1 MPLMADKIPL
11 PRLPGPPA
19 HASRAERAMRAFEA
33 FGRVRVG
40 VLLALAL
47 LLAACTSNAATAEP
61 ANTIHVLAG
70 SELKDLAPL
79 MPDIEKAT
87 GLHLA
92 MTYSGTLEGA
102 ERIVNGDSADFAWFA
117 SSKYLNLLQGSK
129 RRVLVEKRIMLSPV
143 ILGVKDDTARR
154 LGWVDNPAVTWH
166 NIADAAKAGEFHF
179 AMTDPSASNTGF
191 TALVGVA
198 SAFAAS
204 GNALTVTDVQAPAL
218 KDFFSGQSL
227 TAGSS
232 GFLADSYVRSQ
243 DSLDGIINYESVL
256 LSLNAGGKLHQ
267 KLDLIYPKEGIIT
280 ADYPLML
287 LKDSKRDAYDKL
299 VNYLR
304 TADLQKR
311 LMTSTNRR
319 PAVPEV
325 ALDKRF
331 PSQVLVELPFPSS
344 LDVINSLLLAYL
356 NDIRPPSHAVFVLD
370 TSGSM
375 DGERIDNLKKA
386 LSSLTGLDTSVTGQF
401 ARFRQREQITII
413 TFSNVVK
420 ATRDFT
426 INDPDPNGPDMT
438 GLRNYINS
446 LQASGGTAIY
456 DALAQGYRVAADAQA
471 ADPSR
476 FYSIVLMT
484 DGENN
489 AGRSA
494 SQFLH
499 DYQPDYT
506 GPHGIKTFAVLFGEA
521 NPREL
526 QQIASA
532 TGGAVFDSRSSS
544 LAKVFKEIRGYQ

>member
-1 MPLMADKIPL
+1 MLGVRIPL
-11 PRLPGPPA
+11 PQWRV
-19 HASRAERAMRAFEA
+19 RA
-33 FGRVRVG
+33 RVG
-40 VLLALAL
+40 VFLTLAI
-47 LLAACTSNAATAEP
+47 LLAACTSNTATAEP

-117 SSKYLNLLQGSK
+117 SSKYLNLLEGSK
-129 RRVLVEKRIMLSPV
+129 RRVLAQQRIMLSPV

-154 LGWVDNPAVTWH
+154 LGWAGNPSLTWR

-191 TALVGVA
+191 AALVGVA

-204 GNALTVTDVQAPAL
+204 GNALTVADVQAPAL

-256 LSLNAGGKLHQ
+256 LSLNTGGKLHQ
-267 KLDLIYPKEGIIT
+267 KLDLVYPKEGIVT

-287 LKDSKRDAYDKL
+287 LNAGKRDAYDKL

-304 TADLQKR
+304 SGAVQKR
-311 LMTSTNRR
+311 LMTTTNRR
-319 PAVPEV
+319 PAIPEV
-325 ALDKRF
+325 GLDSRF
-331 PSQVLVELPFPSS
+331 PTQVLVELPFPSS
-344 LDVINSLLLAYL
+344 LEVINTLLLAYL
-356 NDIRPPSHAVFVLD
+356 NDIRLPSHAVFVLD

-375 DGERIDNLKKA
+375 DGERISNLKKA
-386 LSSLTGLDTSVTGQF
+386 LSNLTGLDTSVTGQF
-401 ARFRQREQITII
+401 ARFRQREEITII

-420 ATRDFT
+420 ASRDFT

-438 GLRNYINS
+438 ALRNYINS

-456 DALAQGYRVAADAQA
+456 DALARGYQVATDAQVA
-471 ADPSR
+471 EPAR

-489 AGRSA
+489 GGRSA
-494 SQFLH
+494 SQFLN
-499 DYQPDYT
+499 DYRPYYT
-506 GPHGIKTFAVLFGEA
+506 GAHAIKTFTVLFGEA

-526 QQIASA
+526 QEIATA
-532 TGGAVFDSRSSS
+532 TGGAVFDSRTSS